1 MNDTVRLQRIN
12 SIFLFVHPVVNHLRH
27 AAKDEFGDAAEP
39 KLVEASVAARP
50 IKGAVAVGLGVEV
63 VQNLPLGFVLG
74 KQGDVQ
80 GDAASAAA
88 EVLQQGVCAAHHGQG
103 TLGARPRREINV
115 PAGGVAVERM
125 RLNRLLPTELAQ
137 QARNKDFGRGGRTE
151 EGDCFHAA
159 KIRQQ
164 TPLSPVFASLLRSE
178 CDFN

>member
-1 MNDTVRLQRIN
+1 M
-12 SIFLFVHPVVNHLRH
+12 
-27 AAKDEFGDAAEP
+27 
-39 KLVEASVAARP
+39 SVAVGH
-50 IKGAVAVGLGVEV
+50 IKGAVAVGLWVEV

-80 GDAASAAA
+80 GDAAGAAA
-88 EVLQQGVCAAHHGQG
+88 EVLQQGVCTAHHGQG

-137 QARNKDFGRGGRTE
+137 QARNKNFGRGGRTE

-164 TPLSPVFASLLRSE
+164 TPLSPVFASLL
-178 CDFN
+178 CLGFQLN